1 MGTIADAKFTH
12 NYNCY
17 NGYFIGCLLFL
28 CLVEVPKWYFQFFQP
43 LFVRDLML
51 YTILLY

>member
-17 NGYFIGCLLFL
+17 NGHFIGCLHM
-28 CLVEVPKWYFQFFQP
+28 KN
-43 LFVRDLML
+43 
-51 YTILLY
+51 TSG

>member
-17 NGYFIGCLLFL
+17 NGHFIGCLLINFL
-28 CLVEVPKWYFQFFQP
+28 FYAKIVSMATSYNMHFFGG
-43 LFVRDLML
+43 
-51 YTILLY
+51 LLPFMW

>member
-17 NGYFIGCLLFL
+17 NGHFIGCLR
-28 CLVEVPKWYFQFFQP
+28 FFGN
-43 LFVRDLML
+43 FH
-51 YTILLY
+51 

>member
-17 NGYFIGCLLFL
+17 NGYFIGCLLCTGQWAL
-28 CLVEVPKWYFQFFQP
+28 RLGAGKIGSV
-43 LFVRDLML
+43 
-51 YTILLY
+51 